1 MPSRS
6 GSACWIMIVSMNWT
20 KTWMDPGFGPPTSR
34 RGRMTLLAIKL
45 CECLARNWGIVMVI
59 RFPSLLRSLWSF
71 LLHLRDPLSSIS
83 ITSSSYTSLLAGV
96 LLAGVFLRL
105 AWMVRSWRSSWQIS
119 FPRLSP
125 DRLVIG
131 VLVINHVLSALSS
144 LAEIIKAVDM
154 ASDSLARRSSSM
166 TRRFHRIFKKGDTS
180 SLWQWQ
186 MGTLLEGVF
195 SQEQGCQDFNFKLF
209 WGLDSLVN
217 PAKKWELIRYLE
229 AQAYLNMS
237 LKWSMK
243 K

>member
-34 RGRMTLLAIKL
+34 RGWMTLLAIKL
-45 CECLARNWGIVMVI
+45 CECLARYWGIIMVI

-71 LLHLRDPLSSIS
+71 LLHLRDPLKPIS
-83 ITSSSYTSLLAGV
+83 ITSSSSTSLLAG
-96 LLAGVFLRL
+96 LFLRL
-105 AWMVRSWRSSWQIS
+105 AWMVRLAWMARSWRSSWPTLL
-119 FPRLSP
+119 PRLSP

-144 LAEIIKAVDM
+144 LAEVIKAVDM
-154 ASDSLARRSSSM
+154 APDSLARRSSSM

-180 SLWQWQ
+180 SLSQRQ
-186 MGTLLEGVF
+186 MGTRLEGVF
-195 SQEQGCQDFNFKLF
+195 SQEQGCQDFNFELF

-217 PAKKWELIRYLE
+217 PAKK
-229 AQAYLNMS
+229 N
-237 LKWSMK
+237 
-243 K
+243 